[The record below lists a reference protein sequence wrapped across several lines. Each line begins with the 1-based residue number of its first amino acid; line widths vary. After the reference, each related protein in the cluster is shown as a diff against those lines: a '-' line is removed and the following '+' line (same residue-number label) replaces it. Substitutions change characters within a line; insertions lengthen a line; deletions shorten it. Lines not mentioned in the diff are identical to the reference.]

1 VPKGSVRT
9 LSKIV
14 EQINWSE
21 KWKAN
26 LLCPDAPA
34 VQLCRQSN
42 AGLAMPYECVCS
54 EVALFGLS
62 EPSLPVAAA
71 TPSGGLAY
79 QVREFLQ
86 AIAERKRSDCH
97 RRAMTGVACRSR
109 VVA

>member
-1 VPKGSVRT
+1 VPKGST

-14 EQINWSE
+14 EQINSTQ

-42 AGLAMPYECVCS
+42 AALPMPYECVVS

-62 EPSLPVAAA
+62 EPSLPIAAA
-71 TPSGGLAY
+71 TPTGGLAY

>member
-1 VPKGSVRT
+1 VPKGST

-54 EVALFGLS
+54 EVGLIGLS
-62 EPSLPVAAA
+62 EPSAPVVAA
-71 TPSGGLAY
+71 TPSGNLAY